1 MQDQKARA
9 HRRKGKSAG
18 GRPRKLSHEAILQG
32 AEELI
37 LREGTGALTLR
48 SLGAQLGVQAPTLY
62 TYFSN
67 LEEIEEAA
75 LARIFGTVPVPD
87 LQRPEPLAEQ
97 LLEMFLALRQLQ
109 IRSPGSLTSTVGS
122 SAWHWEIRLVNQ
134 LLKIFSELGVDD
146 FRTVVAFRAL
156 LGLTASD
163 AKAGRNDDREAEEK
177 LLPTLPESEVGYIL
191 RLFNNVPGWFKRPPE
206 ERYRQTFTALV
217 EILLPQVLE
226 HDAKQK
232 RRS

>member
-9 HRRKGKSAG
+9 RRRQGKSAG

-109 IRSPGSLTSTVGS
+109 IRSPGSLANTVGS
-122 SAWHWEIRLVNQ
+122 AAWHWEIRLVNQ
-134 LLKIFSELGVDD
+134 LLKIFSEIGVEN

-156 LGLTASD
+156 LGLTAS
-163 AKAGRNDDREAEEK
+163 AARAERADDRAAEEA

-191 RLFNNVPGWFKRPPE
+191 RLFNSVPGWFGQSAE
-206 ERYRQTFTALV
+206 ERYRLTLVALI
-217 EILLPQVLE
+217 EILLPQVLK
-226 HDAKQK
+226 HDAERK
-232 RRS
+232 RRG